1 MYSFPTQM
9 RKMSDFWSWVDNTM
23 ITSLRAGPWYNGDQ
37 PYGQR
42 GYLHDRV
49 SRLMGYAVMRQV
61 RIIKSKKICILHG
74 FPCEMD
80 FSHHESPNPTRVAC
94 DQGGIRR
101 QVVRNTSHMETTQN
115 AFSVRTV
122 LTVLAFAIP
131 CLPSQQTHH
140 VETTLSECGILVT
153 LFSTWYQ
160 RGKFHTL

>member
-74 FPCEMD
+74 FPCEIN

-101 QVVRNTSHMETTQN
+101 QVVRNTSRMENHTKCILCPDSRRMPRSSS
-115 AFSVRTV
+115 AFW
-122 LTVLAFAIP
+122 LI
-131 CLPSQQTHH
+131 
-140 VETTLSECGILVT
+140 SEVIDV
-153 LFSTWYQ
+153 FMNV
-160 RGKFHTL
+160 